1 MSRKSRRRAREGR
14 IERRSAPGSSPGSI
28 IIDPKAPKPLVQM
41 IAYGPDS
48 IIEQSLADLTGI
60 AAILEKYPVV
70 WINVDGLGDEAVVST
85 LGEIFGLHR
94 LALEDVVNTHQRPK
108 AEQYEKH
115 LFIVGRMA
123 EMGERLETEQ
133 LSLFL
138 GRNFVLTFQELPGDS
153 FDPVRERIRKA
164 GGRIRAVGPDY
175 LAYALIDAFIDHF
188 FPVLEEYGERLESI
202 EELVISRPAPE
213 LVSQIH
219 EIKRDLLTLRRAI
232 WPLREAVNS
241 LVREPRTFICDETRI
256 YLRDCY
262 DHTIQIID
270 LLENYRDVASS
281 LMEVYLSSM
290 GNRLNEIMKIL
301 TMISAFFI
309 PLSLIAGIYGMN
321 FYTDKS
327 PLNMPELTW
336 YFGYPFALCLMAAIA
351 LSMYFFFRRKG
362 WIGAHSTSS
371 KMDVSGNHNRAG
383 SWRPAPRGNE
393 RRD

>member
-1 MSRKSRRRAREGR
+1 MSRKSKRRAHADL
-14 IERRSAPGSSPGSI
+14 IERRSAPGAAPGSI
-28 IIDPKAPKPLVQM
+28 VIDPKAPKPLVQL
-41 IAYGPDS
+41 IAYGPDT
-48 IIEQSLADLTGI
+48 IIEQPLDDPAGVAGFLD
-60 AAILEKYPVV
+60 KYPVV
-70 WINVDGLGDEAVVST
+70 WVNVDGLGDATVVRK

-115 LFIVGRMA
+115 LFIVGRMV
-123 EMGERLETEQ
+123 EMGERIETEQ

-138 GRNFVLTFQELPGDS
+138 GKNFVLTFQELPGDS

-164 GGRIRAVGPDY
+164 GGRIRNAGPDY
-175 LAYALIDAFIDHF
+175 LAYALIDAFIDHY
-188 FPVLEEYGERLESI
+188 FPVLEAYGERLESM
-202 EELVISRPAPE
+202 EEQVITRPGPQ

-219 EIKRDLLTLRRAI
+219 EMKRDLLTLRRAI

-241 LVREPRTFICDETRI
+241 LVREPRAFISDETRI

-290 GNRLNEIMKIL
+290 GNRLNEVMKIL
-301 TMISAFFI
+301 TMFTAFFI

-321 FYTDKS
+321 FSTDKS
-327 PLNMPELTW
+327 PLNMPELNW
-336 YFGYPFALCLMAAIA
+336 YFGYPFALCLMAAVG
-351 LSMYFFFRRKG
+351 LSMLFFFRRKG
-362 WIGAHSTSS
+362 WLGSRGAGPKTDAS
-371 KMDVSGNHNRAG
+371 
-383 SWRPAPRGNE
+383 
-393 RRD
+393 RDSDATGT